1 MQNVE
6 GGIKEESHAE
16 FSGQGTPPAEYQTM
30 ETGWSNGTLRS
41 KLIGIPVL
49 LVLGIGFMIVG
60 KIWSGLATL
69 GVAIF
74 FVLIALS
81 EVGWKAFWF
90 AVAALIFGC
99 VFGFQALSGTIRGQ
113 TTYTNFQTKGQPMVV
128 VTRDESP
135 EKFRAAIKARWAF
148 AAFGWIGAAGGFAYF
163 RSWKK
168 TEW

>member
-1 MQNVE
+1 MQKVA
-6 GGIKEESHAE
+6 GGIKEESHVK
-16 FSGQGTPPAEYQTM
+16 FSGQATPATEYQTM
-30 ETGWSNGTLRS
+30 ETGWSNGDLRS
-41 KLIGIPVL
+41 KLIGVPAVL
-49 LVLGIGFMIVG
+49 ILGIGLMIVG
-60 KIWSGLATL
+60 KIWLGLVVM

-113 TTYTNFQTKGQPMVV
+113 TTYTNFQKRRPMEV

-148 AAFGWIGAAGGFAYF
+148 AAFGWFGAAGGFAFY
-163 RSWKK
+163 RTLRK